1 MVNVVCDTSFLI
13 HLATKEVVNIDSLGV
28 EIGQLSFLVPNVVKD
43 ELIKLQQ
50 NPTKKQDIDHTL
62 NFIKK
67 FQTLEINGT
76 FADKEILDYIS
87 NNSSIVATMDKELKN
102 RVKSRGRSVISFSN
116 NRVILESKKNLT
128 SSIIF
133 LS

>member
-1 MVNVVCDTSFLI
+1 MQEQLVDVICDTSFLI
-13 HLATKEVVNIDSLGV
+13 HFATKKIVNIDSLDV
-28 EIGQLSFLVPNVVKD
+28 EIGQLSFLVPNVVRN

-87 NNSSIVATMDKELKN
+87 NSNSIVATMDKELKSQI
-102 RVKSRGRSVISFSN
+102 KSKGRSVMSVNN
-116 NRVILESKKNLT
+116 NRIILES
-128 SSIIF
+128 
-133 LS
+133 